1 VNLLPTISSEWL
13 KFRSVRST
21 LYTLAVTVF
30 LCVGIGAL
38 VCFAERQQ
46 WPHETLP
53 EHVAFDPVRT
63 SLFGFFF
70 AEIAIGV
77 IGVLIMS
84 SEYSSGSIR
93 MTLAATPRRLSV
105 LISKAVVLFAST
117 LVVGEACAF
126 VSFLIGQIVLRP
138 EAPTATLS
146 SPGALRAVFLGGM
159 SLALLSLLALG
170 IATMLR
176 HTAGAITVYV
186 SLQLVLLLIVSALPT
201 SWNVHILKFLPEV
214 LTQSMRAAH
223 ANGVQFTSFSPW
235 ISTLV
240 LASYAVASLI
250 GAGWFLLRRDA

>member
-1 VNLLPTISSEWL
+1 MNLVPTISSEWL

-21 LYTLAVTVF
+21 VYALAITVF

-38 VCFAERQQ
+38 GCFAEHQQ
-46 WPHETLP
+46 WPTERAF
-53 EHVAFDPVRT
+53 ERIAFDPVRT

-77 IGVLIMS
+77 IGVLIIS

-105 LISKAVVLFAST
+105 LVSKAVVLFTST

-126 VSFLIGQIVLRP
+126 ISFFVGQAVLSP
-138 EAPTATLS
+138 AKTATLGT
-146 SPGALRAVFLGGM
+146 PGATQAVFLGGM
-159 SLALLSLLALG
+159 SLALLALLALG
-170 IATMLR
+170 IATMMR
-176 HTAGAITVYV
+176 HTAGAITVFV

-214 LTQSMRAAH
+214 LTQSMRSAH
-223 ANGVQFTSFSPW
+223 ASGAQLMWFSPW
-235 ISTLV
+235 TSTLV
-240 LASYAVASLI
+240 LAAYAVASLI
-250 GAGWFLLRRDA
+250 GGGLLLLRRDA

>member
-1 VNLLPTISSEWL
+1 MNLVPTISSEWL

-21 LYTLAVTVF
+21 LYALAITVF

-38 VCFAERQQ
+38 GCFAEHQQ
-46 WPHETLP
+46 WPTEGSV
-53 EHVAFDPVRT
+53 ERIAFDPVRT

-77 IGVLIMS
+77 IGVLIIS

-105 LISKAVVLFAST
+105 LVSKAFVLFAST

-126 VSFLIGQIVLRP
+126 ISFFVGQAVLSP
-138 EAPTATLS
+138 AKTATLGT
-146 SPGALRAVFLGGM
+146 PGATQAVFLGGM
-159 SLALLSLLALG
+159 SLALLALLALG
-170 IATMLR
+170 IATMMR

-214 LTQSMRAAH
+214 LTQSMRSAH
-223 ANGVQFTSFSPW
+223 TSGAQLRWFSPW
-235 ISTLV
+235 TSTLV
-240 LASYAVASLI
+240 LAAYAVASLI
-250 GAGWFLLRRDA
+250 GGGLLLLRRDA